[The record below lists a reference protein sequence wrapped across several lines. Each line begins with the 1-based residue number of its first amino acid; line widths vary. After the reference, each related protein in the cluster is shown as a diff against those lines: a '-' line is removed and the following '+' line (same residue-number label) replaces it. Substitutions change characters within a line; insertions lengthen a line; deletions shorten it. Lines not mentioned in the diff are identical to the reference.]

1 MEQCRCQVIVLP
13 AAVPSDVQRL
23 LIYSNVANMAALRYL
38 TVSKIELNF
47 QLVDKFNSLMKLTR
61 WPTLT
66 R

>member
-1 MEQCRCQVIVLP
+1 MEQGRCQVIVLP

-47 QLVDKFNSLMKLTR
+47 QL
-61 WPTLT
+61 
-66 R
+66 